1 MTYRVDLS
9 SVAKAEADAA
19 FLSFS
24 QYTTPEQA
32 QHWYQGLIEAISTLG
47 TMPRRCA
54 IARENAFFSQEI
66 RQLLYGKGQHT
77 YRILF
82 TVLDEQTTPTVRI
95 LHIRNA
101 AQQTLGEAEDKPSS

>member
-19 FLSFS
+19 FLNFS
-24 QYTTPEQA
+24 RYATVEKA
-32 QHWYQGLIEAISTLG
+32 QSWYQGLIKAISSLQ

-54 IARENAFFSQEI
+54 IARENDFFSQEI
-66 RQLLYGKGQHT
+66 RQLIYGKGKHT

-82 TVLDEQTTPTVRI
+82 TVLEELAQPTVRI

-101 AQQTLGEAEDKPSS
+101 SQQTLGEADNEK

>member
-24 QYTTPEQA
+24 QYATAEQS
-32 QHWYQGLIEAISTLG
+32 QNWYRGLIKAISSLQS
-47 TMPRRCA
+47 MPRRCS

-66 RQLLYGKGQHT
+66 RQLIYGKGKHT

-82 TVLDEQTTPTVRI
+82 TVLDELAQPTVRV

-101 AQQTLGEAEDKPSS
+101 SQRTLGESDDET

>member
-32 QHWYQGLIEAISTLG
+32 QRWYQGLIKAISTLG
-47 TMPRRCA
+47 TMPRRCPV
-54 IARENAFFSQEI
+54 AREDAFFSQEI

-82 TVLDEQTTPTVRI
+82 TVLDEQATPNVRV

-101 AQQTLGEAEDKPSS
+101 AQRTLGEEE

>member
-1 MTYRVDLS
+1 MIYRLDLS
-9 SVAKAEADAA
+9 STAKAEAEAA

-24 QYTTPEQA
+24 QYSTPERA
-32 QHWYQGLIEAISTLG
+32 KDWYQPLIAAIASLK
-47 TMPRRCA
+47 TMPRRCP

-82 TVLDEQTTPTVRI
+82 TILEDQPTPTVRV
-95 LHIRNA
+95 LNVRSA
-101 AQQTLGEAEDKPSS
+101 AQRAIGEADDLD

>member
-1 MTYRVDLS
+1 MKYRIDLS

-24 QYTTPEQA
+24 QYATTEQS
-32 QHWYQGLIEAISTLG
+32 QRWYQGLIKAIDSLK

-54 IARENAFFSQEI
+54 VARENDFFSQEI
-66 RQLLYGKGQHT
+66 RQLVYGKGKHK

-82 TVLDEQTTPTVRI
+82 AVLDSSSNPSVRI

-101 AQQTLGEAEDKPSS
+101 SQQTIGEPTEDM

>member
-24 QYTTPEQA
+24 QYTTPEQS
-32 QHWYQGLIEAISTLG
+32 QRWYQGLIKAISTLG
-47 TMPRRCA
+47 TMPRRCPV
-54 IARENAFFSQEI
+54 AREDAFFSQEI

-82 TVLDEQTTPTVRI
+82 TVLDEQTTPAVRV

-101 AQQTLGEAEDKPSS
+101 AQRTLGEEE

>member
-24 QYTTPEQA
+24 QYTTAEQA
-32 QHWYQGLIEAISTLG
+32 QIWYQGLIKAIGSLQV
-47 TMPRRCA
+47 MPRRCA
-54 IARENAFFSQEI
+54 IARENDFFSQEI
-66 RQLLYGKGQHT
+66 RQLTYGKGRHT

-82 TVLDEQTTPTVRI
+82 TVLDDLVQPTVRV
-95 LHIRNA
+95 LHVRNA
-101 AQQTLGEAEDKPSS
+101 SQQTLGDVDKET

>member
-1 MTYRVDLS
+1 MTHRIDLS

-24 QYTTPEQA
+24 QYTTPDQA
-32 QHWYQGLIEAISTLG
+32 QRWYQGLIKTISTLG
-47 TMPRRCA
+47 KMPRRCP

-82 TVLDEQTTPTVRI
+82 TVLDEQPTPTVRI

-101 AQQTLGEAEDKPSS
+101 AQQTLGKSEDNPQP

>member
-1 MTYRVDLS
+1 MSYRIDLS

-24 QYTTPEQA
+24 QYATPERA
-32 QHWYQGLIEAISTLG
+32 QNWYQGLIKAISSLKS
-47 TMPRRCA
+47 MPRRCA
-54 IARENAFFSQEI
+54 LARENPFFSQEI
-66 RQLLYGKGQHT
+66 RQLLYGQGQNT

-82 TVLDEQTTPTVRI
+82 TVLDDQPEPTVRI

-101 AQQTLGEAEDKPSS
+101 AQQTLGESENNNG

>member
-24 QYTTPEQA
+24 TYATVEQS
-32 QHWYQGLIEAISTLG
+32 QRWYQGLIKAIGTLK

-54 IARENAFFSQEI
+54 IARENEFFSQEI
-66 RQLLYGKGQHT
+66 RQLIYGKGQHT

-82 TVLDEQTTPTVRI
+82 TVLEDSARPTVRI

-101 AQQTLGEAEDKPSS
+101 SQQTIGETNDL

>member
-24 QYTTPEQA
+24 QYATPEKA
-32 QHWYQGLIEAISTLG
+32 QSWYQGLIKAISTLG
-47 TMPRRCA
+47 TMPRRCP

-82 TVLDEQTTPTVRI
+82 TVLDEQATPIVRV

-101 AQQTLGEAEDKPSS
+101 AQRSIGEANDET

>member
-1 MTYRVDLS
+1 MTHRIDLS

-32 QHWYQGLIEAISTLG
+32 QRWYQGLIKAISTLG
-47 TMPRRCA
+47 KMPRRCP

-82 TVLDEQTTPTVRI
+82 TVLDEQPTPTVRI

-101 AQQTLGEAEDKPSS
+101 AQQTLGKSEDNPQP